1 MKILIMFDKLQVINY
16 RLNNYFVPTL
26 FACLVPKDVKQQYE
40 DNLLWIK
47 EANQHNLVFPILHGL
62 FQAGSTQWGGGG
74 EHEKSQNFV
83 AVAVFVAMIIQ
94 IFQIGAGTL
103 RPPPV

>member
-1 MKILIMFDKLQVINY
+1 MKILIMFDRLQVINY
-16 RLNNYFVPTL
+16 RLNYYFVPTL

-47 EANQHNLVFPILHGL
+47 EANQHHLVFPILHGL
-62 FQAGSTQWGGGG
+62 FQAGSTQGGGG

-83 AVAVFVAMIIQ
+83 VVAVFVAMIIQ
-94 IFQIGAGTL
+94 IFQISAGTL
-103 RPPPV
+103 CPPPV

>member
-1 MKILIMFDKLQVINY
+1 MKILIMSDRLQVINY
-16 RLNNYFVPTL
+16 TINYYFVPTL

-47 EANQHNLVFPILHGL
+47 EANQHHLVFPILHGL
-62 FQAGSTQWGGGG
+62 FQAGSTQGGG

-83 AVAVFVAMIIQ
+83 VVAVFVAMIIQ
-94 IFQIGAGTL
+94 IFQISAGTL
-103 RPPPV
+103 CPPPV